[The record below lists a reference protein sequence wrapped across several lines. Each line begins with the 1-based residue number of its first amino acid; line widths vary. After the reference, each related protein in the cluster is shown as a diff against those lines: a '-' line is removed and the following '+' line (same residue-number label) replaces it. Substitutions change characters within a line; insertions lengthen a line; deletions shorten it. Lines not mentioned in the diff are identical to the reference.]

1 MKKIAIY
8 FLGYLLLASC
18 GKKPQSNFTFNP
30 ANPKAGEEVQFNN
43 ISMDAK
49 SYDWNL
55 GNMKISKEENPK
67 NTYDQPGDYIV
78 DLTAHNG
85 LKSDTKTITISVIQ

>member
-1 MKKIAIY
+1 MKKLKLIIV
-8 FLGYLLLASC
+8 ASIFTIGC
-18 GKKPQSNFTFNP
+18 GKTPQSNFTYSP
-30 ANPKAGEEVQFNN
+30 SNPKVGQEVQFANSSIN
-43 ISMDAK
+43 AK

-85 LKSDTKTITISVIQ
+85 LKSDTKTITITVIQ